1 MTADI
6 IRLKSDISKK
16 GRSFMSIRNYYSRH
30 RDLRKNP
37 SSPFVRKSNLR
48 IITIFGQEFLNNER
62 GRKTLS
68 KLQRPETGRASAW
81 ELMYILL
88 LKFGLN
94 AHKTV

>member
-1 MTADI
+1 M
-6 IRLKSDISKK
+6 RLKSDISEI
-16 GRSFMSIRNYYSRH
+16 GQSFMSIRNYYSRH

-48 IITIFGQEFLNNER
+48 IITIFGQEFPNNES

-81 ELMYILL
+81 ELNGIIYTN
-88 LKFGLN
+88 FCELN
-94 AHKTV
+94 IFFDRN

>member
-1 MTADI
+1 M
-6 IRLKSDISKK
+6 RLKSDISEI
-16 GRSFMSIRNYYSRH
+16 GQSFMSIRNYYSRH

-48 IITIFGQEFLNNER
+48 IITIFGQEFPNNES

-81 ELMYILL
+81 ELMGFYTD
-88 LKFGLN
+88 F
-94 AHKTV
+94 